1 MRILV
6 ILMLSATLA
15 ILGCDSSTG
24 GSAGSGGSA
33 GGGGSGGSGGAAGMG
48 GGDGGAGGNGG
59 PSAKAIAFCASYATT
74 CMFGGAERYP
84 DEAACLDAYD
94 TSGQSGCYET
104 HLTNA
109 KTMGAATHCPH
120 ATGIGLCN

>member
-6 ILMLSATLA
+6 ILMLSGTLA
-15 ILGCDSSTG
+15 ILGCDSS
-24 GSAGSGGSA
+24 SGGSA
-33 GGGGSGGSGGAAGMG
+33 CGGGG
-48 GGDGGAGGNGG
+48 GGNGG

-74 CMFGGAERYP
+74 CMFGGAGRYT

-94 TSGQSGCYET
+94 TSGHSDCYET